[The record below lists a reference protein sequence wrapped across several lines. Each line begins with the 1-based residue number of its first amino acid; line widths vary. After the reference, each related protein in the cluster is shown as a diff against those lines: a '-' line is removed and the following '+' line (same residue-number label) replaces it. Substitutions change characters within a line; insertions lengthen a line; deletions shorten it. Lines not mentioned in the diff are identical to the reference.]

1 MKLVFIKKN
10 FSIHGGAE
18 NYMKTLIGQ
27 LGNRANI
34 HVMAKKWVETPGI
47 TFHKINPISIG
58 SFLSTVSFNSRVC
71 REIKRIHADRIISFE
86 RTTCQDIYR
95 AGDGCHREWL
105 RLREAIEPLWKRY
118 TFMLNPLHIALL
130 RIEKKLFS
138 ETNIIIANSKMVKSQ
153 IIKHYNVPEEKIR
166 VVYNGVDL
174 KKFSPANAEKYR
186 SQVRKELSIDENTG
200 LILFVGSGFERK
212 GLRTLLRAISLLT
225 PHGNINYAGNV
236 ITRSETPS
244 LSLRGDKVPKQSH
257 RLGAGSAISK
267 KEIATPSAR
276 NDRMGVFPTGDIK
289 LIVVGKGNIKKF
301 RLIAGEYKIQDR
313 TLFTGPQC
321 EIEKFYAAADIFALP
336 TIYDPF
342 SNATLEAMASGLPVI
357 TTRTNGVSELI
368 QNGEEGFILEDAA
381 DSASLAEKIK
391 QTLSS
396 YKTMGQRARL
406 KAEKFPI
413 EKAADEFMKIISAS

>member
-27 LGNRANI
+27 LGNRADI

-130 RIEKKLFS
+130 RIERKLFS
-138 ETNIIIANSKMVKSQ
+138 ETNIIIANSNMVKSQ

-186 SQVRKELSIDENTG
+186 GQVRKELSIDENTV
-200 LILFVGSGFERK
+200 LVLFVGSGFERK
-212 GLRTLLRAISLLT
+212 GLRTLLRAISLIT
-225 PHGNINYAGNV
+225 PHGNINYDGNV

-267 KEIATPSAR
+267 
-276 NDRMGVFPTGDIK
+276 
-289 LIVVGKGNIKKF
+289 L
-301 RLIAGEYKIQDR
+301 
-313 TLFTGPQC
+313 
-321 EIEKFYAAADIFALP
+321 
-336 TIYDPF
+336 
-342 SNATLEAMASGLPVI
+342 
-357 TTRTNGVSELI
+357 
-368 QNGEEGFILEDAA
+368 
-381 DSASLAEKIK
+381 
-391 QTLSS
+391 
-396 YKTMGQRARL
+396 
-406 KAEKFPI
+406 
-413 EKAADEFMKIISAS
+413 